1 MKKIVINKKGT
12 SLVEVLIALF
22 ILVISGTA
30 ITTLLITSMHAASIS
45 AEKLVATNLAREGV
59 EGVVNMVN
67 TNWLRF
73 PSNEKCWDVI
83 DDQFTDVGDCTGKI
97 EDDYY
102 ILKLYDGPVDSP
114 FKWTLKSVGSGDD
127 EELELELEADNKEAM
142 KKYCL
147 QEFEGPPESREGLLL
162 QDENPISCTKY
173 YRQITVT
180 YPGGEENKSM
190 EVTSKVQW
198 LHSSEPKTVE
208 ATTTLY
214 NEIY

>member
-1 MKKIVINKKGT
+1 VINKKGT

-45 AEKLVATNLAREGV
+45 AEKLVATNLAREGI
-59 EGVVNMVN
+59 EGVTNMVN

-73 PSNEKCWDVI
+73 PSDSDCWDEI
-83 DDQFTDVGDCTGKI
+83 DAEFTEVGACDGEIATG
-97 EDDYY
+97 DYY
-102 ILKLYDGPVDSP
+102 ILKLDGKPDESP
-114 FKWTLKSVGSGDD
+114 FKWTLKSVASDD
-127 EELELELEADNKEAM
+127 DVQLGLTADTKPEM
-142 KKYCL
+142 GKYCMRTYA
-147 QEFEGPPESREGLLL
+147 GTTDRTGLLL
-162 QDENPISCTKY
+162 QGDVTYGAQCTKY
-173 YRQITVT
+173 YRQITVK
-180 YPGGEENKSM
+180 YFDSDDDGKNEAM